1 MAHTAAPLVDA
12 CRKSGGGESYVL
24 AAFGKIAVKVLP
36 SRRVNDDG
44 RQCPDVR
51 YAPAPAAETP
61 LAVTPTRGVWLIW
74 QPLSYG
80 NYRLGEVKSAPRN

>member
-1 MAHTAAPLVDA
+1 MPAEKAAET
-12 CRKSGGGESYVL
+12 ESDVL

-36 SRRVNDDG
+36 TRRVNDDG

-74 QPLSYG
+74 QPPSYG
-80 NYRLGEVKSAPRN
+80 NYRLGEVKCAPRN